1 MKFRQRHAPQSF
13 GDLVFADQ
21 NIQHL
26 IADYVHGI
34 REHHLMLHG
43 PAGSGKTQAAHI
55 ILRSQLGDLYGT
67 PAAQVFNGEGL
78 TVKDIAS
85 MENMYLWQV
94 NSCGKAVFLVDEVDF
109 ADTAA
114 KRALRAFIE
123 DKAYVTLICTTNNLD
138 KLDIPFQNRFDK
150 RKVLLPTLQQWLP
163 RAQAIMRAEGYELTH
178 AQLSQALVGFN
189 GSVRDLFN
197 ELENFLL
204 RLKKQRNVQQ
214 FQPQMILPQQNSG
227 K

>member
-1 MKFRQRHAPQSF
+1 MKFRQRHVPQSF

-21 NIQHL
+21 NIQQL
-26 IADYVHGI
+26 VADYVHGI

-67 PAAQVFNGEGL
+67 STAQVFNGEGL

-123 DKAYVTLICTTNNLD
+123 DKAYVTLICTTNNLH

-150 RKVLLPTLQQWLP
+150 REVLLPTLQQWLP
-163 RAQAIMRAEGYELTH
+163 RAQEIMRAEGYELTH
-178 AQLSQALVGFN
+178 AELSQALVGFN
-189 GSVRDLFN
+189 GNARDLFN

-214 FQPQMILPQQNSG
+214 FQPQMILPQQNCG

>member
-1 MKFRQRHAPQSF
+1 MTFRQRHVPQSF

-21 NIQHL
+21 SIQQL
-26 IADYVHGI
+26 VADYVHGI

-55 ILRSQLGDLYGT
+55 ILKSQLGDLYGT
-67 PAAQVFNGEGL
+67 SIAEVFNGKGL
-78 TVKDIAS
+78 TLKDITS
-85 MENMYLWQV
+85 MESMYLWQV

-114 KRALRAFIE
+114 RQALRAFI
-123 DKAYVTLICTTNNLD
+123 DSKAYVTLICTTNNLH

-150 RKVLLPTLQQWLP
+150 RGVLLPTLQQWLP
-163 RAQAIMRAEGYELTH
+163 RAQAIMRAEGYELTY
-178 AQLSQALVGFN
+178 AQLTQALVGFN
-189 GSVRDLFN
+189 GSARDLFN

-204 RLKKQRNVQQ
+204 TLKKKSNVQR
-214 FQPQMILPQQNSG
+214 FQPQMILPQLNRG

>member
-138 KLDIPFQNRFDK
+138 KLDMSYAGFWVTRRDQAARFSVSFVATPSVNVTPSMTKGNWFAPFR
-150 RKVLLPTLQQWLP
+150 RRHVL
-163 RAQAIMRAEGYELTH
+163 AAA
-178 AQLSQALVGFN
+178 
-189 GSVRDLFN
+189 
-197 ELENFLL
+197 
-204 RLKKQRNVQQ
+204 
-214 FQPQMILPQQNSG
+214 
-227 K
+227 